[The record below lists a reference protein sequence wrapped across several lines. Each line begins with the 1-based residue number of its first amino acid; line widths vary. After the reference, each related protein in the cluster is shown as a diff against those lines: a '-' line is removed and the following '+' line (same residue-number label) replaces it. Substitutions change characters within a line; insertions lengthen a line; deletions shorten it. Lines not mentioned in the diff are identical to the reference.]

1 MTVTREDLHNMV
13 ERIRPEELD
22 RAAEVLSTMT
32 AQKRQRRLPK
42 SLGMGRGRRDTSS
55 RVDEILAEGFG
66 E

>member
-32 AQKRQRRLPK
+32 APKRQRRLPR
-42 SLGMGRGRRDTSS
+42 SLGMGRGGRDASS
-55 RVDEILAEGFG
+55 RVEESLAEGFG